1 MSQDKLFKRYE
12 IDGSEKVKLTKLPK
26 DSKEDGVEK
35 EEILAAYDENMKKL
49 GELQER
55 LYADGKEGLII
66 VLQAIDAAGKDSTI
80 KHVMGGFNPQG
91 VKVYSF
97 KGPNTEELAHDYL
110 WRMNKCLPKRGE
122 ISIWNRSHYEDV
134 VAVEMHDLWDKYA
147 MAARAIGTDK
157 DEFIK
162 KRCKQIRN
170 YEEYLYEN
178 SYRVVKIFLNVS
190 KKEQKKR
197 FLERIERPEK
207 NWKFSV
213 SDMEDRAHFEEYVD
227 VYEKTLNRTAT
238 KTAPWY
244 ALPADQ
250 KWYTRYLVS
259 EILVHVLE
267 DCDPQFPEVSAEQ
280 KLALQECKA
289 RLEAE

>member
-1 MSQDKLFKRYE
+1 
-12 IDGSEKVKLTKLPK
+12 
-26 DSKEDGVEK
+26 
-35 EEILAAYDENMKKL
+35 
-49 GELQER
+49 
-55 LYADGKEGLII
+55 
-66 VLQAIDAAGKDSTI
+66 
-80 KHVMGGFNPQG
+80 
-91 VKVYSF
+91 
-97 KGPNTEELAHDYL
+97 
-110 WRMNKCLPKRGE
+110 
-122 ISIWNRSHYEDV
+122 
-134 VAVEMHDLWDKYA
+134 
-147 MAARAIGTDK
+147 
-157 DEFIK
+157 
-162 KRCKQIRN
+162 N